1 LRAVVDVLAVV
12 AATWG
17 VAMAVSPLLQIRAI
31 RAHRSSKGVSVAY
44 QQVLLV
50 GFILWLSYGIAL
62 RNPAIVIPNVVA
74 AIVSVATI
82 LVSLRYRHD

>member
-1 LRAVVDVLAVV
+1 VIDYLAAV

-17 VAMAVSPLLQIRAI
+17 VAMALSPVLQIRAI
-31 RAHRSSKGVSVAY
+31 RAHRSSRGVSVGY

-62 RNPAIVIPNVVA
+62 GNFAIIVPNLVAIVVC
-74 AIVSVATI
+74 VATI
-82 LVSLRYRHD
+82 LVSLHYR

>member
-1 LRAVVDVLAVV
+1 MIDYLAAV

-17 VAMAVSPLLQIRAI
+17 VAMALSPVLQIRAI
-31 RAHRSSKGVSVAY
+31 RAHRSSRGVSVGY

-62 RNPAIVIPNVVA
+62 GNFAIIVPNLVAIVVC
-74 AIVSVATI
+74 VATI
-82 LVSLRYRHD
+82 LVSLHYR

>member
-1 LRAVVDVLAVV
+1 MIEFLAAA

-50 GFILWLSYGIAL
+50 GFVLWFSYGVALHNIA
-62 RNPAIVIPNVVA
+62 IIIPNTVA

-82 LVSLRYRHD
+82 VVSLRYR

>member
-1 LRAVVDVLAVV
+1 MIGYLAAA

-31 RAHRSSKGVSVAY
+31 RAHKSSQGVSVAY

-50 GFILWLSYGIAL
+50 GFILWLAYGIAL
-62 RNPAIVIPNVVA
+62 HNVAIIIPNVVA
-74 AIVSVATI
+74 AIVSAATI
-82 LVSLRYRHD
+82 LVSLRYR

>member
-1 LRAVVDVLAVV
+1 VITDLLAAA

-31 RAHRSSKGVSVAY
+31 RAHRSSRGVSIGY

-50 GFILWLSYGIAL
+50 GFLLWLSYGIAL
-62 RNPAIVIPNVVA
+62 GNAAIIVPNTVAIVVCVT
-74 AIVSVATI
+74 TI
-82 LVSLRYRHD
+82 LVALRYRNP

>member
-1 LRAVVDVLAVV
+1 LRAVVEVLAVV

-17 VAMAVSPLLQIRAI
+17 VAMAVSPVLQIRAI

-50 GFILWLSYGIAL
+50 GFILWLSYGVAL
-62 RNPAIVIPNVVA
+62 HNLAIIIPNVVA

-82 LVSLRYRHD
+82 LVSRHFR